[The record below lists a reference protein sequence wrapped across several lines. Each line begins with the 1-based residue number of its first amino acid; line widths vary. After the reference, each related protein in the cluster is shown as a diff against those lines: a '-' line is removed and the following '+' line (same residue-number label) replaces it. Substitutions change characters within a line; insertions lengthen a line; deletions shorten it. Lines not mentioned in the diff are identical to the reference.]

1 MPKQTRPGTSAPGQ
15 VTRGERSS
23 SEQVAGS
30 AWLVFG
36 WMVPGEARVV
46 PRAELDE
53 AKAWLAG

>member
-1 MPKQTRPGTSAPGQ
+1 
-15 VTRGERSS
+15 VT
-23 SEQVAGS
+23 GS

-36 WMVPGEARVV
+36 WMVLGEARVV